1 MGGLRPNDEKNVG
14 VRRQTPLGRPKA
26 AKNRPAQRAAS
37 NPAGNRN
44 PLCRFGVHLA
54 DFSLMELLKWNSGGN
69 MPPLPAP

>member
-37 NPAGNRN
+37 NPAGGT
-44 PLCRFGVHLA
+44 LCAGSAFIWRILV
-54 DFSLMELLKWNSGGN
+54 
-69 MPPLPAP
+69 

>member
-1 MGGLRPNDEKNVG
+1 LHITHFEPNAWEDCVQMTRKNVG
-14 VRRQTPLGRPKA
+14 VRRQTPLRRPKA

-54 DFSLMELLKWNSGGN
+54 DFSLEAGY
-69 MPPLPAP
+69 PQ

>member
-44 PLCRFGVHLA
+44 PPCRFGVHLV
-54 DFSLMELLKWNSGGN
+54 DFSLEAAY
-69 MPPLPAP
+69 PQ